1 MPWGSETVLVTFDEP
16 RDVFVDGL
24 HMGKTN
30 RRFSVSTGVHTFW
43 LAGDDY
49 GPSSITETIKHTDID
64 DPFIVNFVKRVR
76 VRELL
81 AVDATEDA

>member
-1 MPWGSETVLVTFDEP
+1 MPWGSETVLVTFDET

-30 RRFSVSTGVHTFW
+30 RCFAVSTGVHTFW

-49 GPSSITETIKHTDID
+49 GPSSITETIKHTAVE
-64 DPFIVNFVKRVR
+64 DPFILNFVKSAHVR
-76 VRELL
+76 ALL
-81 AVDATEDA
+81 AADATEDA

>member
-16 RDVFVDGL
+16 RAVFVDGL
-24 HMGKTN
+24 HMGTTN

-49 GPSSITETIKHTDID
+49 GPSSVTETIKNTGIH
-64 DPFIVNFVKRVR
+64 DPFILNFVKSAR

-81 AVDATEDA
+81 AADGTEDA